1 MTKAEEPKVHDLRD
15 DRPAITPDP
24 KPNSKLPK
32 KESDGLHELVQVEQP
47 HLATPGVGGTPDGQ
61 TTHE

>member
-15 DRPAITPDP
+15 DRPDPPANPKVVKQQPD
-24 KPNSKLPK
+24 N
-32 KESDGLHELVQVEQP
+32 GLHELIQVDQP
-47 HLATPGVGGTPDGQ
+47 HLATPGIGGTPAGQ

>member
-15 DRPAITPDP
+15 DRPDFPSAP
-24 KPNSKLPK
+24 KIAEKQP
-32 KESDGLHELVQVEQP
+32 DGLSELVQVDQP
-47 HLATPGVGGTPDGQ
+47 HLATPGIGGTVPGQ

>member
-15 DRPAITPDP
+15 DRPAIA
-24 KPNSKLPK
+24 PNAKLAK
-32 KESDGLHELVQVEQP
+32 KQPDGLSELVQVDQP
-47 HLATPGVGGTPDGQ
+47 HLATPGVGGVSAGQ

>member
-15 DRPAITPDP
+15 DRPALAPNPKLAKKQPDD
-24 KPNSKLPK
+24 N
-32 KESDGLHELVQVEQP
+32 LHELVQVDQP
-47 HLATPGVGGTPDGQ
+47 HLATPGIGGTPAGQ